1 MLISSFLTH
10 YGLHNANGAFGSKL
24 RNLVMRKF
32 QQKINL
38 LLMTVSFKKNELV
51 PGTWFRVMF

>member
-1 MLISSFLTH
+1 MVISSLLTH
-10 YGLHNANGAFGSKL
+10 YGLHNANGGFGSKL

-38 LLMTVSFKKNELV
+38 PLMTACFKKNELV
-51 PGTWFRVMF
+51 PGSWFRVMF